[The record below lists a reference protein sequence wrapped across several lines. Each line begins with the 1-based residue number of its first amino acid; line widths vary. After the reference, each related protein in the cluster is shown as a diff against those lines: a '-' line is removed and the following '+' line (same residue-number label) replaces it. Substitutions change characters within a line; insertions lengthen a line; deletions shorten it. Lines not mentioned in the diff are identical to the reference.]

1 MNFKYLLI
9 NLLRIE
15 FIILR
20 LFFNIYLNLILFN
33 FEIFFLIVF
42 LRFIVC
48 EGVLGLSLLI
58 SIVRILGSSNIQNI
72 YLLKI

>member
-1 MNFKYLLI
+1 MI

-15 FIILR
+15 FLILGI
-20 LFFNIYLNLILFN
+20 FFNLFLNLIIFN
-33 FEIFFLIVF
+33 FNIFFLIIF

-58 SIVRILGSSNIQNI
+58 SLIRVLGNSNIQNLN
-72 YLLKI
+72 LLKF